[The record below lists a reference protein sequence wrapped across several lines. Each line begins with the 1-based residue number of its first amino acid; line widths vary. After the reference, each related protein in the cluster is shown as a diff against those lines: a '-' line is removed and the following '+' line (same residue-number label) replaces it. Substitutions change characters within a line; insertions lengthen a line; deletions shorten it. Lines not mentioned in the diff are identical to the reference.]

1 MRSGLNVDTLQIK
14 CELTLLTRSN
24 CSASVAHQ
32 DDERAIDFSTI
43 TSYFKRG
50 EGKRGQNALDQYG
63 TRIYLGYSTVSAQY
77 NFCETAA
84 SIGRDAIFQ
93 PRGTLY
99 QLAQKR
105 IGELRNALVPHGEQA
120 FGNPAYN
127 FRATDRKSTR
137 LNSSQYCA
145 YPMPS
150 SAR

>member
-1 MRSGLNVDTLQIK
+1 MRAGLNVAALQ
-14 CELTLLTRSN
+14 CQFEPTLLTLSN
-24 CSASVAHQ
+24 YNAMIAHH
-32 DDERAIDFSTI
+32 DDELANAFSTL
-43 TSYFKRG
+43 TSYFKRV

-105 IGELRNALVPHGEQA
+105 IGELRNALVPHGERSEERRV
-120 FGNPAYN
+120 GKECVSTCR
-127 FRATDRKSTR
+127 FR
-137 LNSSQYCA
+137 
-145 YPMPS
+145 
-150 SAR
+150 

>member
-1 MRSGLNVDTLQIK
+1 MIAHHDD
-14 CELTLLTRSN
+14 ELTN
-24 CSASVAHQ
+24 A
-32 DDERAIDFSTI
+32 FSTL
-43 TSYFKRG
+43 TSYFKRV

-127 FRATDRKSTR
+127 FRANLPSLDDKRSEEHTSELQSLMRISYAVFC
-137 LNSSQYCA
+137 LNKKKNHKK
-145 YPMPS
+145 
-150 SAR
+150 

>member
-1 MRSGLNVDTLQIK
+1 MI
-14 CELTLLTRSN
+14 
-24 CSASVAHQ
+24 AHH
-32 DDERAIDFSTI
+32 DDELANAFSTL
-43 TSYFKRG
+43 TSYFKRV

-105 IGELRNALVPHGEQA
+105 IGELRNALVPHGEQRSEEHTSELQSLMRISYA
-120 FGNPAYN
+120 VFCL
-127 FRATDRKSTR
+127 KKKKK
-137 LNSSQYCA
+137 
-145 YPMPS
+145 
-150 SAR
+150 

>member
-1 MRSGLNVDTLQIK
+1 MI
-14 CELTLLTRSN
+14 
-24 CSASVAHQ
+24 AHH
-32 DDERAIDFSTI
+32 DDELANAFSTL
-43 TSYFKRG
+43 TSYFKRV

-105 IGELRNALVPHGEQA
+105 IGELRNALVPQIG
-120 FGNPAYN
+120 
-127 FRATDRKSTR
+127 RAHVLTPVTNAHLVSR
-137 LNSSQYCA
+137 LLREKKQKKHVTK
-145 YPMPS
+145 
-150 SAR
+150 

>member
-1 MRSGLNVDTLQIK
+1 MHRPPPSS
-14 CELTLLTRSN
+14 TRSYTLFPYTTLFRSL
-24 CSASVAHQ
+24 C
-32 DDERAIDFSTI
+32 
-43 TSYFKRG
+43 
-50 EGKRGQNALDQYG
+50 
-63 TRIYLGYSTVSAQY
+63 YSTVSAQY

-127 FRATDRKSTR
+127 FRANLPSLEDRKSTR
-137 LNSSQYCA
+137 LNSSH
-145 YPMPS
+145 
-150 SAR
+150 